1 VMRDD
6 SGLHALG
13 VPHARTVS
21 LGQCMTLMLGA
32 TLAAT
37 ADPAGATVV
46 VSAGTGPAATALVV
60 PIARMTWARM
70 VRRIRM
76 ICLHASTEV
85 DSL

>member
-1 VMRDD
+1 MTR
-6 SGLHALG
+6 GYRALEYLA
-13 VPHARTVS
+13 PEQS
-21 LGQCMTLMLGA
+21 PWGQCMTFMLGA
-32 TLAAT
+32 TLTAT

-46 VSAGTGPAATALVV
+46 VSARTGPATTALVV